1 MKIGIIKEGKNPPD
15 SRVVL
20 PPEQCAYIQENYDVE
35 LVVERSPNRCFSD
48 ETYSQK
54 RIKLTDNVEN
64 CDILIGVKEVP
75 IDQLIPNKTYFFFSH
90 TIKAQPYNRDLLRAA
105 IAKNIRLIDYEVLT
119 NDTGAR
125 VIAFG
130 RFAGMVGAHN
140 GLMTYGLRT
149 KAFSL
154 DRMNSFDRYVDAISQ
169 YKNTSFPAVKVVVT
183 GNGRVA
189 NGSCEVLDD
198 MGFQRVTPSEYLG
211 QSFEVPV
218 YTQLPCED
226 YVEHK
231 DGGTFAKRDFYSH
244 PEHYK
249 IKFAP
254 YTQVSDIFINGIY
267 WDPKAPAFFSKEDM
281 KRSDFKIQ
289 VIADVTCD
297 IAPESSVPSTIRP
310 STIADPI
317 YGYDPIEAK
326 ECAPFTSKSID
337 IMAVD
342 NLPNELPKDASQS
355 FGEQFI
361 THVLPNLLLGF
372 DHPMIERATIA
383 VRGDLG
389 IHFDY
394 LRDYVS

>member
-15 SRVVL
+15 TRAVL
-20 PPEQCAYIQENYDVE
+20 PPEQCVHIQENFDVE
-35 LVVERSPNRCFSD
+35 IVVEKSKNRCFSD

-54 RIKLTDNVEN
+54 SIKLTDNVEN

-75 IDQLIPNKTYFFFSH
+75 IDQLIPNKTYSFFSH
-90 TIKAQPYNRDLLRAA
+90 TIKAQAYNRDLLRAVL
-105 IAKNIRLIDYEVLT
+105 AKNIRLIDYEVLT
-119 NDTGAR
+119 NDTGGR

-154 DRMNSFDRYVDAISQ
+154 NRMNTFDRYVDAIEQ
-169 YKNTSFPAVKVVVT
+169 YKSTTFPAIKVVVT

-198 MGFQRVTPSEYLG
+198 MGFQMVSPSDYLD
-211 QSFEVPV
+211 QSFQVPV
-218 YTQLPCED
+218 YTQLPCEE
-226 YVEHK
+226 YVERK
-231 DGGTFAKRDFYSH
+231 DGGTFVKKDFFGH
-244 PEHYK
+244 PENYK

-267 WDPKAPAFFSKEDM
+267 WDPKAPAFFTKDDM
-281 KRSDFKIQ
+281 KRSDYKIK

-297 IAPESSVPSTIRP
+297 IAPESSIPSTIRP

-317 YGYDPIEAK
+317 YGYDPHEEK
-326 ECAPFTSKSID
+326 ECPPFTPKSID

-361 THVLPNLLLGF
+361 AHVLPNLLVGF

-383 VRGDLG
+383 VDGDLG
-389 IHFDY
+389 KHFEY